1 MARGEVDCGSVCQRR
16 RSRNLLSYGPHLTIT
31 LLPSFNP
38 ATNCVID
45 FLCIES
51 SRIPDYVYSEG
62 ALIDRRLFLMV
73 VRGSPQRPL
82 EGARV
87 VFLLSF
93 GGFRSLDAAVV
104 RETSGTIEVVWAEVD
119 IEAAEGSRCNRVE
132 EERTMFRP
140 MLRVLS
146 EET

>member
-31 LLPSFNP
+31 LLASFNP

-45 FLCIES
+45 FLCSES
-51 SRIPDYVYSEG
+51 SRIPAVYSVG

-93 GGFRSLDAAVV
+93 GGLRSLD
-104 RETSGTIEVVWAEVD
+104 ETSGTMEVVWAEVD
-119 IEAAEGSRCNRVE
+119 IEAAEGSRCKRVE

-140 MLRVLS
+140 MRVLS